1 MEFDRKLIR
10 EVKDVLDRCRDGGLM
25 LATVE
30 SCTGGLLAAALTSVP
45 GSSAVVER
53 GYVTYSNAAKTEMV
67 GVPEALIR
75 RDGAVS
81 ETVARAMAEG
91 ALERSPA
98 DIAVGITG
106 IAGPDGGTREKPV
119 GLVHIAAARRN
130 HATLHRRM
138 LFGEQGRDRIRL
150 LAVRTALV
158 MVVAQIDSGGLVA

>member
-30 SCTGGLLAAALTSVP
+30 SCTGGLLAAALTAVP

-53 GYVTYSNAAKTEMV
+53 GYVTYSNAAKTDMV

-81 ETVARAMAEG
+81 ETASAPWPKARSNAARRHRG
-91 ALERSPA
+91 RHHRDRRPGWRHPRKAGGPRS
-98 DIAVGITG
+98 
-106 IAGPDGGTREKPV
+106 
-119 GLVHIAAARRN
+119 IAAARRD

-158 MVVAQIDSGGLVA
+158 MVIAQIDSGGLVA

>member
-30 SCTGGLLAAALTSVP
+30 SCTGGLLAAALTAVP

-53 GYVTYSNAAKTEMV
+53 GYVTYSNAAKTDMV

-106 IAGPDGGTREKPV
+106 IAGPDGGTPQKPV
-119 GLVHIAAARRN
+119 GTVFFGVAVAGQVTSRRFRF
-130 HATLHRRM
+130 A
-138 LFGEQGRDRIRL
+138 GDRI
-150 LAVRTALV
+150 AVKWQAAQTAL
-158 MVVAQIDSGGLVA
+158 DLLRRSLGGGRP